1 MDPLVELIDRQA
13 DFLLRR
19 PDNQAFLIQVGA
31 FLTALEAEPE
41 LIAHL
46 EDTLQDVAD
55 IVEMMERTDAEL
67 TSELVELRRELLE
80 LRPELDEG
88 AMEPVSGAGTGS
100 TAPRSHQETFAFFD
114 EFARSEPGPFTAY
127 GVGGR
132 AGTLLSILQRK
143 DAAASPRHEDDAARL
158 GEPALEPLELWR
170 RRLWNV
176 QSRYDHAVRS
186 MRLKLATSAGLALLK
201 LEAVPAAINP
211 PATLLDVDDDNLAAA
226 DDLLRWGRSEE
237 YSLFKAVWGG
247 QDGSLNVD
255 ERVAELRD
263 CVDRLREDLRHRR
276 MSARPRPVEN
286 HPQN

>member
-1 MDPLVELIDRQA
+1 
-13 DFLLRR
+13 
-19 PDNQAFLIQVGA
+19 
-31 FLTALEAEPE
+31 
-41 LIAHL
+41 
-46 EDTLQDVAD
+46 
-55 IVEMMERTDAEL
+55 
-67 TSELVELRRELLE
+67 
-80 LRPELDEG
+80 
-88 AMEPVSGAGTGS
+88 
-100 TAPRSHQETFAFFD
+100 
-114 EFARSEPGPFTAY
+114 
-127 GVGGR
+127 
-132 AGTLLSILQRK
+132 
-143 DAAASPRHEDDAARL
+143 
-158 GEPALEPLELWR
+158 
-170 RRLWNV
+170 
-176 QSRYDHAVRS
+176 